1 MIKRL
6 NTFPSKNP
14 IITKVITILILFVIF
29 FSGYLFFKEFYLN
42 NWKIKEGLD
51 SPLPKIIVGITDNTG
66 DLSDPNPNGIYTVII
81 TSDNKPDKNNTYD
94 LSLNGNV
101 IINNSAFSTLEIEVI
116 PKKTNIEKKHYADIF
131 PEYYEID
138 YYFDPSSIVNFLPS
152 NEDENN
158 YNPRINITTDSL
170 GSHKF
175 YSTQLGIISDN
186 SYNSYGYV
194 RSDTSNPYHY
204 FVLIKKPID
213 LSSVKITFT
222 KKPEK

>member
-14 IITKVITILILFVIF
+14 LITKIVICLMLFIIF

-42 NWKIKEGLD
+42 NWNIKEGLD
-51 SPLPKIIVGITDNTG
+51 SPLPKIIVGITDKTG
-66 DLSDPNPNGIYTVII
+66 NLSDPNPNGIYSVII
-81 TSDNKPDKNNTYD
+81 TSDQNPDKNNPYD

-101 IINNSAFSTLEIEVI
+101 IINNIASNSIVIEVI
-116 PKKTNIEKKHYADIF
+116 PKKTGIIKNHYADIF
-131 PEYYEID
+131 PKYYEID
-138 YYFDPSSIVNFLPS
+138 YYFDPVSSVNFLPS
-152 NEDENN
+152 NEDESN
-158 YNPRINITTDSL
+158 YNPRINITTNLS
-170 GSHKF
+170 GSTF
-175 YSTQLGIISDN
+175 SSTQLGIISDN

-204 FVLIKKPID
+204 FVLIRDPID

-222 KKPEK
+222 KQETK

>member
-14 IITKVITILILFVIF
+14 VITKVITLLILFVIF

-42 NWKIKEGLD
+42 NWNIKEGLN
-51 SPLPKIIVGITDNTG
+51 SPSSKIIVGITNNTG
-66 DLSDPNPNGIYTVII
+66 NLSDPNPNGIYSVNII
-81 TSDNKPDKNNTYD
+81 SDNKPDKNNTYD

-101 IINNSAFSTLEIEVI
+101 IINNNAFSSVVIEIV
-116 PKKTNIEKKHYADIF
+116 PKNTHTEKKHYADIF

-194 RSDTSNPYHY
+194 RCDTSNPYHY
-204 FVLIKKPID
+204 FVLIKNPID